1 MPERNDTNPAVS
13 PHGDPRWADLA
24 DLILVIAREIQFH
37 GYQDPEAVPLTQS
50 EGMVMR
56 YLQDRPGAAPSQI
69 AAATGLQRT
78 NLSAVLRGLE
88 RKGLAERRTSTDDL
102 RGATIHPTEHGRRNY
117 ALVRREWASAV
128 SDAVSNEAG
137 SLDAALALL
146 RDIQAGLTAA
156 RPPAPGR
163 PATLM

>member
-1 MPERNDTNPAVS
+1 VPERNDTDPAAP

-24 DLILVIAREIQFH
+24 DLILIIAREIQFH

-56 YLQDRPGAAPSQI
+56 HLQDHPGAAPSQI

-88 RKGLAERRTSTDDL
+88 RKGLVERRASTDDL

-117 ALVRREWASAV
+117 ALVRQEWASAV
-128 SDAVSNEAG
+128 SGAAG
-137 SLDAALALL
+137 LDTSSLDCALTLL
-146 RDIQAGLTAA
+146 RDIQAGLTAT

-163 PATLM
+163 PTTLM